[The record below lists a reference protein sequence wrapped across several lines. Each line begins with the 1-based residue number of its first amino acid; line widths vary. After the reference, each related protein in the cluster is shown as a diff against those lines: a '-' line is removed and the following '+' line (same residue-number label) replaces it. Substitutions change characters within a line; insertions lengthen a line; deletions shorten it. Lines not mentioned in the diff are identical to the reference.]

1 MPKSLRSPAHLVLM
15 AALTSSRKE
24 QGFTQQELANKIGRP
39 QSFIAKIET
48 GERRLDVVEFT
59 EICVA
64 LSIEP
69 ESILDGVTKTFD

>member
-1 MPKSLRSPAHLVLM
+1 MSELV
-15 AALTSSRKE
+15 SSRKR
-24 QGFTQQELANKIGRP
+24 QAFTQQELAEKVGRP

-48 GERRLDVVEFT
+48 GERRLDVIEFM

-69 ESILDGVTKTFD
+69 VSILDKIEQTLSA